1 VHGLS
6 TLFIDDQIRPKMI
19 LGGSVAHLKL
29 TKRFSKF
36 LDFSR
41 P

>member
-6 TLFIDDQIRPKMI
+6 TLFIYDQIRPEMI

-29 TKRFSKF
+29 TKRVGKF

>member
-6 TLFIDDQIRPKMI
+6 TLFIDDQIRPEMI

-29 TKRFSKF
+29 TKRFGKF

>member
-6 TLFIDDQIRPKMI
+6 TLLIDDQIRPEMI
-19 LGGSVAHLKL
+19 LAGSVAHLKR
-29 TKRFSKF
+29 TKRFGKF

-41 P
+41 S

>member
-6 TLFIDDQIRPKMI
+6 TLLTEHQIRPEMI
-19 LGGSVAHLKL
+19 VGGSVVHLEL
-29 TKRFSKF
+29 TKRFRKF